1 VTRAAARSQHPQP
14 GQPAP
19 TDEPAPDSFFGSSEA
34 PDTWTADAA
43 YPADSPVRYTLTP
56 QAETLLN
63 DGSNPTGLLRNG
75 HACGMRAHDPQP
87 GSGLSGQPRTY
98 VTQISLPA
106 SDSGI
111 QRLHSRMKEPQPEPE
126 AGL

>member
-1 VTRAAARSQHPQP
+1 MTGPAARPQP
-14 GQPAP
+14 QPSEPAP
-19 TDEPAPDSFFGSSEA
+19 TDERAPHASFSPSKA

-43 YPADSPVRYTLTP
+43 YPADSPIRYTLTP
-56 QAETLLN
+56 QAETLL
-63 DGSNPTGLLRNG
+63 DEYSSPTDLLRNG
-75 HACGMRAHDPQP
+75 HACGMRAHHPQAGP
-87 GSGLSGQPRTY
+87 GSSGQPRTY
-98 VTQISLPA
+98 VTQISLPP

>member
-1 VTRAAARSQHPQP
+1 MTGAAARSQHPQP
-14 GQPAP
+14 GQPAT
-19 TDEPAPDSFFGSSEA
+19 TDGPAPDAFFGSSEA

-56 QAETLLN
+56 QTETLPAET
-63 DGSNPTGLLRNG
+63 GNPTGLLRNG
-75 HACGMRAHDPQP
+75 HVCGMSAHDPQP
-87 GSGLSGQPRTY
+87 ESGPSGQPRTY
-98 VTQISLPA
+98 VTQISLPP

-111 QRLHSRMKEPQPEPE
+111 QRRHSRMKEPEPEPE